1 MKVRDVLIEG
11 ENKKKFP
18 VYGLGINISS
28 FNLVSPKFWF
38 WFSGCEGLESRRNFS
53 GIFSL
58 PTEAKYL

>member
-28 FNLVSPKFWF
+28 FNLVSLKLG
-38 WFSGCEGLESRRNFS
+38 SGSQDVK
-53 GIFSL
+53 
-58 PTEAKYL
+58 A